1 MEAESGSEP
10 MIPLNTLFFI
20 FTLLD
25 PLLFEG
31 QPRGLLLP
39 GLIFVRAP
47 IR

>member
-10 MIPLNTLFFI
+10 MVPLNTLFLFLHSW
-20 FTLLD
+20 THY
-25 PLLFEG
+25 LFEG

-39 GLIFVRAP
+39 GSNFRSCP